1 MSFANAYKLSLRQKH
16 VCQTPKN
23 KYNFSK
29 DYSDQ
34 KHERK
39 KNRVSEDCLG
49 LTSHKTAH
57 YKA

>member
-1 MSFANAYKLSLRQKH
+1 MSFVNAYKLSLRQKH

-39 KNRVSEDCLG
+39 KTRVSEE
-49 LTSHKTAH
+49 
-57 YKA
+57 